1 MLGYLHQDKA
11 EAAISAMRDQRL
23 VVPLIDHFASQM
35 HHQSGTDIALVCS
48 DSVNANPVRPMQVQG
63 GEAGL
68 SRVQGNKAPTETSKN
83 RGGGG

>member
-1 MLGYLHQDKA
+1 
-11 EAAISAMRDQRL
+11 
-23 VVPLIDHFASQM
+23 M

-68 SRVQGNKAPTETSKN
+68 SRVQGNKAPTETSN
-83 RGGGG
+83 TEEEEDEVARGASQRGSGGPRAPEGGAAGEHERAAGV